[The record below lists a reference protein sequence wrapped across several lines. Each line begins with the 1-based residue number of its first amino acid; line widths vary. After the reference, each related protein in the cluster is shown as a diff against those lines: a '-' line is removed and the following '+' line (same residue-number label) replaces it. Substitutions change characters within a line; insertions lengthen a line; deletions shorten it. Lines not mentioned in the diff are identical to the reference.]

1 MPKKDPRIDA
11 AIRDAAPFAKPIL
24 LRLRK
29 VVHKTCPEAEETI
42 KWGFPHFIYKGKI
55 LCAMVNFKAHCRLGF
70 WTGARLI
77 KNGGKRTATF
87 FDQIDRLEAVSEI
100 PSDAEVAFHIRE
112 AMKLLDAGP
121 APHSARA
128 KAKKPPVRPPAD
140 FLRAL
145 KASKK
150 AFQSFEDFSPSHQ
163 REYVTWINDAKT
175 DETRERR
182 IETAVEWISEGKSRN
197 WKYERR

>member
-11 AIRDAAPFAKPIL
+11 AIRDAAPFAQPIL

-29 VVHKTCPEAEETI
+29 VVHKACPDAEETL
-42 KWGFPHFIYKGKI
+42 KWGFPHFMYKGKI

-77 KNGGKRTATF
+77 KNGGKRAATF
-87 FDQIDRLEAVSEI
+87 FDQIERLEEVGDL
-100 PSDAEVAFHIRE
+100 PSDGEVAFHIRE
-112 AMKLLDAGP
+112 AMRLLDAGP
-121 APHSARA
+121 APRPA
-128 KAKKPPVRPPAD
+128 KATKPPVRPPAD

-145 KASKK
+145 KANKK
-150 AFQSFEDFSPSHQ
+150 VLLSFEGFSPSRQ
-163 REYVTWINDAKT
+163 REYVEWIREAKT
-175 DETRERR
+175 DETRKRR
-182 IETAVEWISEGKSRN
+182 IDTAVEWIGEGKSRN